1 MGRDSSDGR
10 ALLVLALIVLGAIAY
25 RGLSSNP
32 NFCDT
37 NSDNVQLKE
46 LASLSADPSS
56 PTNKDLLNNS
66 YWDAV
71 YSSAKDTVGG
81 LFRSTYL
88 GLVNSSQGWQN
99 WSLQHFPNATSWV
112 GFRVESSIHDQ
123 MVRLQSNATRTD
135 NAADARAT
143 VRSYLASISGYSFAG
158 LDFFSFNGLTS
169 LKTFFETGSAPLA
182 LCVTFPGQLA
192 QLYHLAFDSS
202 VPQKKRAQY
211 LGQAI
216 AITSVM
222 VVLSGHDKIAD
233 NLKIALD
240 KVGLLDAWPA
250 IKPYIAK
257 LGTTVSTKA
266 TSLTFSVLQK
276 IVQRFPQNSPWYA
289 GLTIDRIEAMS
300 EVLKEK
306 GFTDQAIEGE
316 ISKLVNMAD
325 GSANPDDVPFAADV
339 SSYNDGGGIRV
350 KLNSENQI
358 YLYSDTHGTQNIK
371 VSFLEKEVAG
381 FVKERPGPLKVRILE
396 KDATLYLRYE
406 AGETWGPTVSG
417 DVAGTHDV
425 LTITIN
431 VLTRDDF
438 IGNLREISLGNTV
451 GARWVSD
458 ITKLRGFSVRGN
470 DLRID
475 AAQYPPVEGV
485 SGFKLSGP
493 VSDSFG
499 SYNQWTT
506 LDFQIKD
513 LFGNTR
519 GMRIYHDGYHSPWLG
534 ILGGDH
540 YRSVYTLSYDG
551 ARLRVVYTNS
561 REFNIATLY
570 MSDPSVFYDLGEEGP
585 PPVSPLPA
593 VNKIYEIKSVDFLLP
608 IDKDM
613 IFEGTAYYHGRVGA
627 EIAYTVGK
635 NRYGLQDLVI
645 REPSMGGA
653 DLITQDRTDVM
664 QARFIQDFSQFKG
677 LSWEEALQSQLGK
690 LVSKLGQD
698 FENNHSLVRGYAVL
712 SYVDPNQPNV
722 IKTIVAEVSAPVMR
736 P

>member
-10 ALLVLALIVLGAIAY
+10 ALLVLSLIVLGAIAY
-25 RGLSSNP
+25 RGLSSDP
-32 NFCDT
+32 NFCST
-37 NSDNVQLKE
+37 NSENLQLKE

-56 PTNKDLLNNS
+56 LTNKDLLNNS

-71 YSSAKDTVGG
+71 YSSAKDTLGG

-88 GLVNSSQGWQN
+88 GLVNSSQGWRD

-112 GFRVESSIHDQ
+112 GFRVESSIHEQ
-123 MVRLQSNATRTD
+123 MARLRSNATQTD

-143 VRSYLASISGYSFAG
+143 VRNFLASISGYSFAS

-192 QLYHLAFDSS
+192 QLYHLSFDSS
-202 VPQKKRAQY
+202 VSQKKRAQY

-222 VVLSGHDKIAD
+222 IALSGHDQITEK
-233 NLKIALD
+233 LKIALD
-240 KVGLLDAWPA
+240 KAGLLDAWPA

-266 TSLTFSVLQK
+266 TSLTFSILQK

-289 GLTIDRIEAMS
+289 GLAIDRIEAMS

-306 GFTDQAIEGE
+306 GFSDEAIEGE
-316 ISKLVNMAD
+316 ISKLVNVAD

-350 KLNSENQI
+350 KLNSANRI
-358 YLYSDTHGTQNIK
+358 FLYSDSHGTQNIK

-406 AGETWGPTVSG
+406 AGETWRPTVSG
-417 DVAGTHDV
+417 DVAGPHDV

-438 IGNLREISLGNTV
+438 VSNLREISLSNTV

-458 ITKLRGFSVRGN
+458 VTELRGFSVSGD
-470 DLRID
+470 DLGID
-475 AAQYPPVEGV
+475 AVQYPPIEGV
-485 SGFKLSGP
+485 SGFRLSGP
-493 VSDSFG
+493 VLDSFG
-499 SYNQWTT
+499 YYNQWTT
-506 LDFQIKD
+506 LDFQVKD
-513 LFGNTR
+513 LFGDTR

-534 ILGGDH
+534 IFTGGY
-540 YRSVYTLSYDG
+540 YRSVYTLLYYCV
-551 ARLRVVYTNS
+551 RLRVVHIVI
-561 REFNIATLY
+561 REVHVVTLY
-570 MSDPSVFYDLGEEGP
+570 TSDPPFLSYLGEER
-585 PPVSPLPA
+585 PLPA
-593 VNKIYEIKSVDFLLP
+593 HP
-608 IDKDM
+608 
-613 IFEGTAYYHGRVGA
+613 
-627 EIAYTVGK
+627 
-635 NRYGLQDLVI
+635 
-645 REPSMGGA
+645 
-653 DLITQDRTDVM
+653 
-664 QARFIQDFSQFKG
+664 
-677 LSWEEALQSQLGK
+677 
-690 LVSKLGQD
+690 
-698 FENNHSLVRGYAVL
+698 
-712 SYVDPNQPNV
+712 
-722 IKTIVAEVSAPVMR
+722 
-736 P
+736 